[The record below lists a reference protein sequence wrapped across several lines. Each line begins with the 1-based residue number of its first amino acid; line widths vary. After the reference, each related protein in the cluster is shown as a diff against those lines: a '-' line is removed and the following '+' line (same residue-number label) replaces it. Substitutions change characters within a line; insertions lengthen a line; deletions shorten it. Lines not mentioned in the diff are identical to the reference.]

1 MDKLGLQVMIKPMSN
16 TLKIA
21 VFISGTGSNL
31 ASILKNQDKYHYQV
45 VLVVSNK
52 ANAKGLEFAKQYD
65 VPVFTFK
72 WDKKDTYLTIVQN
85 QLQKYHVDLL
95 VLAGF
100 MRILPSDFIN
110 SYKNRIINIH
120 PSLLPKY
127 KGLHTHQQV
136 IDNTDNIHGATVHY
150 VTAELDAGKI
160 IAQVKIKVPKNC
172 DADTLAAALLFRE
185 HSLFPYTIGLIAEN
199 RVQWRDDKLYFDGKE
214 LNKPIQLDTNICQEF

>member
-1 MDKLGLQVMIKPMSN
+1 MIKPMSN

-136 IDNTDNIHGATVHY
+136 IDNNDNIHGATVHY